1 MLSKALYLGRQKKLL
16 LPHMCVKQKLGE
28 IIRLSSS
35 YFVIL
40 FALLIFS
47 SLLTSAVL
55 LHIPQ
60 HAMAQT
66 DNKQTDNKESKSNF
80 LRYENPSYGITIQY
94 PTDWNRIKP
103 VTFKG
108 HHNIA
113 IVEFKSPLQN
123 DLATIRISVHNLTS
137 HNMLDQFTTFFD
149 KSDSQKILLRGF
161 ILSYFTS
168 LLTKKLPDF
177 VFIKSESDEKTTLAD
192 NPAQK
197 IVYQYRDE
205 QDIIK
210 AMEVLTVKGDRG
222 FIISYTAEVSK
233 YPDFIPIIKKMM
245 DSFEIK

>member
-1 MLSKALYLGRQKKLL
+1 
-16 LPHMCVKQKLGE
+16 MCVKQKLRE

-35 YFVIL
+35 YSVIL

-47 SLLTSAVL
+47 SLLTGAVL

-66 DNKQTDNKESKSNF
+66 ANNKGSKTVGQAANKQTANKESKSNF
-80 LRYENPSYGITIQY
+80 FKYENPNYGITIQY
-94 PTDWNRIKP
+94 PNDWNRIKP
-103 VTFKG
+103 VTFNG
-108 HHNIA
+108 HHDIA
-113 IVEFKSPLQN
+113 IVEFKSPSEKPLQN
-123 DLATIRISVHNLTS
+123 DLATIRILVHNLTS

-222 FIISYTAEVSK
+222 FIISYTAEASK

>member
-1 MLSKALYLGRQKKLL
+1 MS
-16 LPHMCVKQKLGE
+16 VKQKLRE
-28 IIRLSSS
+28 IIRHSSS

-47 SLLTSAVL
+47 SLLTSTVL

-60 HAMAQT
+60 HAMAET
-66 DNKQTDNKESKSNF
+66 DNKQTANKESKSNF
-80 LRYENPSYGITIQY
+80 LEYENPSYGITIKY
-94 PTDWNRIKP
+94 PTDWNKIEP

-108 HHNIA
+108 DHNKA
-113 IVEFKSPLQN
+113 VVEFKSPSEKPLQN
-123 DLATIRISVHNLTS
+123 DLATIHISVHNLPP

-177 VFIKSESDEKTTLAD
+177 DFIKSESDEKTTLAD

-210 AMEVLTVKGDRG
+210 AMEVLTVKGDKG
-222 FIISYTAEVSK
+222 FIISYTAEASK
-233 YPDFIPIIKKMM
+233 YSDFIPIIKKMM

>member
-1 MLSKALYLGRQKKLL
+1 MS
-16 LPHMCVKQKLGE
+16 VKQKLRE
-28 IIRLSSS
+28 IIKHSSS

-47 SLLTSAVL
+47 SLLTSTVL
-55 LHIPQ
+55 LYITQ
-60 HAMAQT
+60 HSMAET
-66 DNKQTDNKESKSNF
+66 DNKQTANKESKSNF
-80 LRYENPSYGITIQY
+80 LEYENPSYGITIKY
-94 PTDWNRIKP
+94 PTNWNKIEP

-108 HHNIA
+108 DHNKA
-113 IVEFKSPLQN
+113 VVEFKSPSEKPLQN
-123 DLATIRISVHNLTS
+123 DLATIHISVHNLPP

-177 VFIKSESDEKTTLAD
+177 DFIKSESDEKTTLAD

-210 AMEVLTVKGDRG
+210 AMEVLTVKGDKG
-222 FIISYTAEVSK
+222 FIISYTAESSK
-233 YPDFIPIIKKMM
+233 YSDFIPIIKKMM

>member
-1 MLSKALYLGRQKKLL
+1 MS
-16 LPHMCVKQKLGE
+16 VKQKLRE
-28 IIRLSSS
+28 IIRHSSS

-47 SLLTSAVL
+47 SLLTSTAL
-55 LHIPQ
+55 LYIPQ
-60 HAMAQT
+60 HAMAET
-66 DNKQTDNKESKSNF
+66 DNKQTANKESKSNF
-80 LRYENPSYGITIQY
+80 LEYENPSYGITIKY
-94 PTDWNRIKP
+94 PTDWNKIEP

-108 HHNIA
+108 DHNKA
-113 IVEFKSPLQN
+113 VVEFKSPSEKPLQN
-123 DLATIRISVHNLTS
+123 DLATIHISVHNLPP

-177 VFIKSESDEKTTLAD
+177 DFIKSESDEKTTLAD

-210 AMEVLTVKGDRG
+210 AMEVLTVKGDKG
-222 FIISYTAEVSK
+222 FIISYTAEASK
-233 YPDFIPIIKKMM
+233 YSDFIPIIKKMM

>member
-1 MLSKALYLGRQKKLL
+1 MS
-16 LPHMCVKQKLGE
+16 VKQKLRE
-28 IIRLSSS
+28 IIKHSSS

-47 SLLTSAVL
+47 SLLTSTVL
-55 LHIPQ
+55 LYIPQ
-60 HAMAQT
+60 HAMAET
-66 DNKQTDNKESKSNF
+66 DNKQTANKESKTVAQTANKESKSNF
-80 LRYENPSYGITIQY
+80 LEYENPSYGITIKY
-94 PTDWNRIKP
+94 PTNWNKIEP

-108 HHNIA
+108 DHNKA
-113 IVEFKSPLQN
+113 VVEFKSPSEKPLQN
-123 DLATIRISVHNLTS
+123 DLATIHISVHNLPP

-177 VFIKSESDEKTTLAD
+177 DFIKSESDEKTTLAD

-205 QDIIK
+205 QNIIK
-210 AMEVLTVKGDRG
+210 AMEVLTVKGDKG
-222 FIISYTAEVSK
+222 FIISYTAEASK
-233 YPDFIPIIKKMM
+233 YSDFIPIIKKMM

>member
-1 MLSKALYLGRQKKLL
+1 MS
-16 LPHMCVKQKLGE
+16 VKQKLRE
-28 IIRLSSS
+28 IIRHSSS

-47 SLLTSAVL
+47 SLLTSTVL
-55 LHIPQ
+55 LYIPQ
-60 HAMAQT
+60 HAMAET
-66 DNKQTDNKESKSNF
+66 DNKQTANKESKSNF
-80 LRYENPSYGITIQY
+80 LEYENPSYGITIKY
-94 PTDWNRIKP
+94 PTNWNKIEP

-108 HHNIA
+108 DHNKA
-113 IVEFKSPLQN
+113 VVEFKSPSEKPLQN
-123 DLATIRISVHNLTS
+123 DLATIHISVHNLPP
-137 HNMLDQFTTFFD
+137 HNRLDQFTTFFD

-210 AMEVLTVKGDRG
+210 AMEVLTVKGDKG
-222 FIISYTAEVSK
+222 FIFSYTAEASK
-233 YPDFIPIIKKMM
+233 YSDFIPIIKKMM

>member
-1 MLSKALYLGRQKKLL
+1 
-16 LPHMCVKQKLGE
+16 MCVKQKLRE

-35 YFVIL
+35 YSVIL

-47 SLLTSAVL
+47 SLLTGAVL

-66 DNKQTDNKESKSNF
+66 ANKQTGNKQMDNKQTGNKESKSNF
-80 LRYENPSYGITIQY
+80 FRYENPSYGITIQY
-94 PTDWNRIKP
+94 PNDWNRIKP
-103 VTFKG
+103 VTFNG
-108 HHNIA
+108 HHDIA
-113 IVEFKSPLQN
+113 IVEFKSPSEKPLQN
-123 DLATIRISVHNLTS
+123 GLATIRVLVHNLTS

-192 NPAQK
+192 KPAQK

-222 FIISYTAEVSK
+222 FIISYTAEASK

>member
-1 MLSKALYLGRQKKLL
+1 
-16 LPHMCVKQKLGE
+16 MCVKQKLRE

-35 YFVIL
+35 YSVIL

-47 SLLTSAVL
+47 SLLTGAVL

-66 DNKQTDNKESKSNF
+66 FNKRTDNKESKSNF
-80 LRYENPSYGITIQY
+80 FRYENPSYGITIQY
-94 PTDWNRIKP
+94 PNDWNRIKP
-103 VTFKG
+103 VTFNG
-108 HHNIA
+108 HHDIA
-113 IVEFKSPLQN
+113 IVEFKSPSEKPLQN
-123 DLATIRISVHNLTS
+123 DLATIRILVHNLTS

-149 KSDSQKILLRGF
+149 KTDSQKILLRGF

-222 FIISYTAEVSK
+222 FIISYTAEASK

>member
-1 MLSKALYLGRQKKLL
+1 MS
-16 LPHMCVKQKLGE
+16 VKQKLRE
-28 IIRLSSS
+28 IIRHSSS

-47 SLLTSAVL
+47 SLLTSTVL
-55 LHIPQ
+55 TYIPQ
-60 HAMAQT
+60 HAMAET
-66 DNKQTDNKESKSNF
+66 DNKQTANKESKSN
-80 LRYENPSYGITIQY
+80 LLEYENPSYGITIKY
-94 PTDWNRIKP
+94 PTDWNKIEP

-108 HHNIA
+108 DHNKA
-113 IVEFKSPLQN
+113 VVEFKSPSEKPLQN
-123 DLATIRISVHNLTS
+123 DLATIHISVHNLPS
-137 HNMLDQFTTFFD
+137 HNMLDQFTTFLN

-177 VFIKSESDEKTTLAD
+177 DFIKSESDEKTTLAD

-210 AMEVLTVKGDRG
+210 AMEVLTVKGDKG
-222 FIISYTAEVSK
+222 FIISYTAEASK
-233 YPDFIPIIKKMM
+233 YSDFIPIIKKMM
-245 DSFEIK
+245 DSLKIK